1 MNNLIKT
8 IEIFNFRSINHA
20 KISCSSYNLF
30 CGRNDVGKSNVL
42 KALNLFFN
50 QQTDFG
56 LPFDFSKDYN
66 KTELARAQTSK
77 KKKQQI
83 RIRIY
88 LNVPSSYRSLARKN
102 VYVEK
107 VYDRYD
113 KRGIGSTI
121 YSETSKIGKTSIS
134 RLLNKIQYIYLPAL
148 KGDNVIQY
156 LLDLL
161 GSSSILGSKYLDAGN
176 EQIQKVTNDMG
187 TLLQQSQIAFGAS
200 IRMHRLVDDFWRQ
213 MLVATD
219 FEQIHQ
225 IETLLSSTTGNQTI
239 LNKNHFFIPI
249 NSRGD
254 GMKSRFI
261 PPLLQ
266 WLQKHDSNQVFIW
279 GIDEPEN
286 SLEFKAADELSAL
299 YTDVYAKS
307 TQIFATSHSM
317 AFIHPRKD
325 AVVKP
330 LTYRVIRDE
339 LGCTKYYDINKEK
352 NHGLTMELLEEIGA
366 LELQNEIIDE
376 FRAKEEAKEKE
387 LHQLN
392 EIHTTL
398 QQKMDAIQKPLII
411 TEGKTDWKHIKHA
424 LIKLKER
431 GEFEDIDVEFDE
443 YDEDRGCDKLQ
454 KIVEGLSMIPL
465 RHKIIAI
472 YDTDKKKA
480 QLEDGA
486 TYKKKCENLYELPI
500 PNPQNYSCGISIEM
514 MYPESDIKRVDI
526 NGRRLYLTSEFD
538 SQTTILQ
545 DGTFRKICINK
556 TLVDA
561 TNHNLIKIV
570 DNKVLDVETG
580 FDYALSK
587 EAYARYI
594 LNEDSLY
601 ADVDVSGFREL
612 FESIRS
618 IINE

>member
-8 IEIFNFRSINHA
+8 IEVFNFRSINHA
-20 KISCSSYNLF
+20 KIPCSSYNLF

-56 LPFDFSKDYN
+56 VPFDFSKDYN

-88 LNVPSSYRSLARKN
+88 LNIPSSYRSLARKN
-102 VYVEK
+102 IYVEK

-113 KRGIGSTI
+113 KRGVGSTI

-161 GSSSILGSKYLDAGN
+161 GSSSILGSRYLDAGN

-187 TLLQQSQIAFGAS
+187 ALLQQSQIAFGAS

-225 IETLLSSTTGNQTI
+225 IETLLSSITGNQTI

-307 TQIFATSHSM
+307 AQIFATSHSM
-317 AFIHPRKD
+317 AFIHPRKN
-325 AVVKP
+325 AVIKP
-330 LTYRVIRDE
+330 LTFRVIRDE
-339 LGCTKYYDINKEK
+339 LGCTKYLDISREK
-352 NHGLTMELLEEIGA
+352 NNILTVELLEEIGA
-366 LELQNEIIDE
+366 LEIQNEIIDE

-387 LHQLN
+387 IHQLN
-392 EIHTTL
+392 EIYTTL
-398 QQKMDAIQKPLII
+398 QQKMGEIQKPLII
-411 TEGKTDWKHIKHA
+411 TEGKTDWKHIKYA
-424 LIKLKER
+424 LLKLKER
-431 GEFEDIDVEFDE
+431 GEFADVEFDE
-443 YDEDRGCDKLQ
+443 YEEDRGCDKLQ
-454 KIVEGLSMIPL
+454 KIVDGLSKIPL

-472 YDTDKKKA
+472 YDTDKTMV

-486 TYKKKCENLYELPI
+486 TYKKRCENLYELPI

-514 MYPESDIKRVDI
+514 MYPEGDIKREDS
-526 NGRRLYLTSEFD
+526 NGRRLYLTNEFD
-538 SQTTILQ
+538 PQTTVLR
-545 DGTFRKICINK
+545 DGTYRKICKNK

-561 TNHNLIKIV
+561 TKHNSIKIV
-570 DNKVLDVETG
+570 DSEVLDVETG

-587 EAYARYI
+587 DAYARYL
-594 LNEDSLY
+594 LNEDSQFT
-601 ADVDVSGFREL
+601 DIDVSGFREL

>member
-50 QQTDFG
+50 QQADFG
-56 LPFDFSKDYN
+56 VPFDFSRDYN

-88 LNVPSSYRSLARKN
+88 LNAPSSYRSLARKN

-113 KRGIGSTI
+113 KRGVGSTI

-161 GSSSILGSKYLDAGN
+161 GSSSILGSRYLDTGN

-187 TLLQQSQIAFGAS
+187 ALLQQSQIAFGAS

-225 IETLLSSTTGNQTI
+225 IETLLSSTTGNQTV

-299 YTDVYAKS
+299 YTDVYAK
-307 TQIFATSHSM
+307 TAQIFATSHSM

-325 AVVKP
+325 AIVKP
-330 LTYRVIRDE
+330 LIFRVKRDE
-339 LGCTKYYDINKEK
+339 LGCTEYHDISPNN
-352 NHGLTMELLEEIGA
+352 NHIIPVELLEEIGA
-366 LELQNEIIDE
+366 LEIQKEIIDE
-376 FRAKEEAKEKE
+376 FRDKEEAKEKE
-387 LHQLN
+387 IHQLN

-398 QQKMDAIQKPLII
+398 QQKMDEIQKPLII
-411 TEGKTDWKHIKHA
+411 TEGKTDWMHIKHA
-424 LIKLKER
+424 LMRLKSG
-431 GEFEDIDVEFDE
+431 GEFENLDVEFDE
-443 YDEDRGCDKLQ
+443 YEEDRGCDKLQ
-454 KIVEGLSMIPL
+454 KIVEGLSKIPL

-472 YDTDKKKA
+472 YDTDKTMV
-480 QLEDGA
+480 QLEAGT
-486 TYKKKCENLYELPI
+486 TYKKRCENLYELPI

-514 MYPESDIKRVDI
+514 MYPEGDIKREDS
-526 NGRRLYLTSEFD
+526 NGRRLYLTNEFD
-538 SQTTILQ
+538 SQTTVLR
-545 DGTFRKICINK
+545 DGTYRKICKNK

-561 TNHNLIKIV
+561 TKHNTIKIV
-570 DNKVLDVETG
+570 DSEVLDVETG

-587 EAYARYI
+587 EAYAKYL
-594 LNEDSLY
+594 LNEDPQF
-601 ADVDVSGFREL
+601 ADVDVNGFSEL
-612 FESIRS
+612 LESIQS